1 MREDA
6 QVPVQLKRVNLML
19 HEDLHEW
26 LKLEAHKQNVSM
38 SHLVRRLLRK
48 GLGIKETPV
57 DAVSR
62 IRRMREVVGPLPD
75 SSAAVR
81 KWRDRL

>member
-1 MREDA
+1 MRKDA
-6 QVPVQLKRVNLML
+6 QVSVQLKRVNLMI
-19 HEDLHEW
+19 HEDLHER

-48 GLGIKETPV
+48 GLGIRETPV

-75 SSAAVR
+75 STAAMR
-81 KWRDRL
+81 KSRDRL

>member
-1 MREDA
+1 VFE
-6 QVPVQLKRVNLML
+6 QVPVQLKRVNLMI
-19 HEDLHEW
+19 HEDLHER

-62 IRRMREVVGPLPD
+62 IRRMREVIGPLPD
-75 SSAAVR
+75 STAVVR
-81 KWRDRL
+81 RSRDRL